1 MHALPITVPASRWTK
16 QLAPAEDSANPTI
29 EEKLTTVTNLP
40 GQVAESVA
48 ALAAEA
54 PRTAG
59 RLDALEA
66 GLSELLAATERIAA
80 RLDAEDVA
88 L

>member
-1 MHALPITVPASRWTK
+1 MHALPIAVPASRWTK
-16 QLAPAEDSANPTI
+16 QLAPAEDTANPTI
-29 EEKLTTVTNLP
+29 EEKLHTVTNLL
-40 GQVAESVA
+40 GQVAEGVA

-80 RLDAEDVA
+80 RLDAAEDDK
-88 L
+88 